1 MNNLVRPP
9 QTGLPEGL
17 ADELRAIVGPK
28 GWSDDAQALAPQLK
42 DWTGYYSGRTPLM
55 LMPAT
60 TAEVSAAVQACARAR
75 VGIVPQAGNTG
86 LVGAQLPQG
95 EVLLSLKRLNK
106 LRGIDALDY
115 TITVEAGCVLADVQ
129 KAAQDADRFFPLSLG
144 AEGSCMIGGNLSTNA
159 GGINVLRY
167 GNTRELVLGL
177 EVVLPDGRVW
187 DGLRRLR
194 KDNTGYALKHLFVGA
209 EGTLGII
216 TAATLRLFP
225 RPIEQAT
232 AFAALRD
239 LDAAVEL
246 LAILRAGSG
255 DAISSYELIPR
266 MGIELGLEYG
276 TGMADPL
283 AGKHDWH
290 VLIEFSNTVPDGTA
304 RAKLEAALGEALEK
318 GVVTDATIAQSMDQ
332 SLKLWRIREAMVE
345 YQYRAGASIKHDVS
359 VPVSRVPEFI
369 RRANRALEAIV
380 PGIRPLAF
388 GHVGDGNVH
397 YNLTQ
402 PRAMAREAYL
412 ARAEEVHRAVYDT
425 VAALDGSFSAEHG
438 VGAIKREEL
447 RRYRPPVEVELMRR
461 VKAALDPE
469 GLMNPGKVL

>member
-1 MNNLVRPP
+1 
-9 QTGLPEGL
+9 
-17 ADELRAIVGPK
+17 
-28 GWSDDAQALAPQLK
+28 
-42 DWTGYYSGRTPLM
+42 
-55 LMPAT
+55 
-60 TAEVSAAVQACARAR
+60 
-75 VGIVPQAGNTG
+75 
-86 LVGAQLPQG
+86 
-95 EVLLSLKRLNK
+95 VLLGLKRMNK
-106 LRGIDALDY
+106 VRGVDALDY

-129 KAAQDADRFFPLSLG
+129 KAALAADRFFPLSLG

-177 EVVLPDGRVW
+177 EVVLPDGQVW

-216 TAATLRLFP
+216 TAASLRLFP

-266 MGIELGLEYG
+266 MGIELGLEFG

-283 AGKHDWH
+283 GQKYDWH
-290 VLIEFSNTVPDGTA
+290 VLIEFSNTIPDGTA
-304 RAKLEAALGEALEK
+304 RAKLEAELGEAREK
-318 GVVTDATIAQSMDQ
+318 GVVVDATIAASLDQ
-332 SLKLWRIREAMVE
+332 GLKLWRIREAMVE

-369 RRANRALEAIV
+369 RRANIALEALV

-402 PRAMAREAYL
+402 PRAMSREAYL
-412 ARAEEVHRAVYDT
+412 ARAEDVHRAVYDT

-438 VGAIKREEL
+438 VGAVKREEL
-447 RRYRPPVEVELMRR
+447 KRYRPPVEVELMRR
-461 VKAALDPE
+461 VKAALDPQ